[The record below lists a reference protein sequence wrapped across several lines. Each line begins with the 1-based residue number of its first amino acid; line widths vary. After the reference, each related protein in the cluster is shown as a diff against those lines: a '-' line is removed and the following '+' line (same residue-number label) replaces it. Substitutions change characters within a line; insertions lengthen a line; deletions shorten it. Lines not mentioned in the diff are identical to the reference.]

1 MDFGSEFL
9 KKLVKVI
16 SCFVF
21 REISLDFREN
31 FAQILISCF
40 AKISRNW
47 REILWNTKLI
57 ISRNFR
63 ENMKPTIFRSHPT

>member
-21 REISLDFREN
+21 REISLEFREN

-47 REILWNTKLI
+47 RK
-57 ISRNFR
+57 ISRN
-63 ENMKPTIFRSHPT
+63 TILIILLKFLQTSEEQSQ